1 MTWAEQN
8 QMDTYY
14 FLLMYSYHLQQL
26 FVGHV
31 DPCRALES
39 FLVMEGIPSS
49 PKFKSGEPW
58 PVSTWNARRKDASK
72 SFLCQLLSFRRKPPQ
87 THVQHPANPGTAPFG
102 PPNTQADTLRQGI
115 SKEIARSDRG
125 EGVGSMFDPKF
136 PVGIIT
142 LAG

>member
-1 MTWAEQN
+1 LKAVSRDQFQHEMQDAKMPTN
-8 QMDTYY
+8 LFYVSC
-14 FLLMYSYHLQQL
+14 FL
-26 FVGHV
+26 
-31 DPCRALES
+31 
-39 FLVMEGIPSS
+39 
-49 PKFKSGEPW
+49 
-58 PVSTWNARRKDASK
+58 
-72 SFLCQLLSFRRKPPQ
+72 FRRKPPQ